1 MTVRTGFRVNE
12 RVRVSTRMMV
22 EVKVKMQIKC
32 KMVEDRV
39 KMCVGVRCM

>member
-22 EVKVKMQIKC
+22 EVKVNMQIKC